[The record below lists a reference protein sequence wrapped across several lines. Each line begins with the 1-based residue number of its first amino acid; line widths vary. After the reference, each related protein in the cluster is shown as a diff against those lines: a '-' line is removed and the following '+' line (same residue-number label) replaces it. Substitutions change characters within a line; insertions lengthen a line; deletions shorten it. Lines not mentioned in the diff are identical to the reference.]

1 MSLFGDFKKRCMS
14 SRRRIA
20 LTLAA
25 VSLAAFFLCLASVQE
40 LFGFSRGGQ
49 SLVQRSLARFI
60 SDPPKEIHYPKK
72 SYSFEYGVDIGTIEP
87 VVSGGTATQFAIHP
101 ALPKGVKFD
110 FKTGVLSGMPEHFL
124 ENPVSF
130 TVTASNRVGSTSARF
145 EIREIRAPKPRVAFA
160 QRSLVLN
167 VGDSIDV
174 PIESLAG
181 PYEWVRFYPEK
192 NLPKGLRYDA
202 NQRRLVGRVEAT
214 NGFTFLYPTKAF
226 FLRAKG
232 FRSYSE
238 TALNITLNIPQTP
251 ENREYS
257 GSCLNVM
264 DLLRQMK
271 SSYSL
276 NDMLFETVATIDGAE
291 RWVPS
296 PSFMATA
303 IERFRLDRPTELY
316 RKVSRGQWLRD
327 FGYEVHQL
335 GCNTVYL
342 RRSGDMKWV
351 VYNVDDYH
359 SGTKGI
365 QEIEQEH
372 RVSLVRVTV
381 APHFPEKLDFVRVTR
396 IPADDNKQPR
406 DYLVIR
412 AEIQPKQLE
421 QRTRCD
427 GNERIENYKIRIS
440 KTVQL
445 GILRGRGHRRFAE
458 GGPAINK
465 VWFAGMRKIRDQSP
479 ELSCRWIN
487 Y

>member
-1 MSLFGDFKKRCMS
+1 MSLGRDFKTYFMK

-20 LTLAA
+20 LM
-25 VSLAAFFLCLASVQE
+25 LAAFSLAMLVLCRASVRE
-40 LFGFSRGGQ
+40 LLGFSNEGR
-49 SLVQRSLARFI
+49 SIVQRSLARFVA
-60 SDPPKEIHYPKK
+60 DPPKDIHYPK
-72 SYSFEYGVDIGTIEP
+72 SSFSFEYGFDIGSIEP
-87 VVSGGTATQFAIHP
+87 TVSGGAASQFSIQP
-101 ALPKGVKFD
+101 APPKGIKFD
-110 FKTGVLSGMPEHFL
+110 YRTGVLSGTPEHFL
-124 ENPVSF
+124 ESPVEY
-130 TVTASNRVGSTSARF
+130 TITASNRVGSTSARI

-174 PIESLAG
+174 PVESVAG

-192 NLPKGLRYDA
+192 NLPKGIRYDA
-202 NQRRLVGRVEAT
+202 IQKRLVGRVEAAA
-214 NGFTFLYPTKAF
+214 GFTFLYPTKAF

-238 TALNITLNIPQTP
+238 TPLNITVNIPRTP

-276 NDMLFETVATIDGAE
+276 NDMLIETVAAVDGADQ
-291 RWVPS
+291 WVPS
-296 PSFMATA
+296 PSFAATA
-303 IERFRLDRPTELY
+303 IEKFRLDRPVELQ
-316 RKVSRGQWLRD
+316 RRISRGQWLRD

-342 RRSGDMKWV
+342 RRPGDVKWV
-351 VYNVDDYH
+351 VYSVDEYH
-359 SGTKGI
+359 SGMRGI
-365 QEIEQEH
+365 QEIEGEQ

-381 APHFPEKLDFVRVTR
+381 APHFPEKLDFIRVTR
-396 IPADDNKQPR
+396 IPTDHHKQPR
-406 DYLVIR
+406 DYLIIR
-412 AEIQPKQLE
+412 AEIKPRKLE

-427 GNERIENYKIRIS
+427 GNEQVENYKIRIA
-440 KTVQL
+440 KTIQL
-445 GILRGRGHRRFAE
+445 GILKGQGRQRFAE

-465 VWFAGMRKIRDQSP
+465 VWFAGMKKIRDQSP
-479 ELSCRWIN
+479 EMSCRWIN